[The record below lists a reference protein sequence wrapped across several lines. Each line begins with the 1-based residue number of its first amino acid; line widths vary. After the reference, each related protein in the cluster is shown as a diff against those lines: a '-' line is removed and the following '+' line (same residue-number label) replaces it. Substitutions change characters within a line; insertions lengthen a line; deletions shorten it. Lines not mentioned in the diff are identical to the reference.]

1 MSLVFFGEIEYSYI
15 LETIRILIMKRQLS
29 ETRPLPPANREAMAM
44 TIRDFFYILTGY
56 LLGSILFAPLCAALL
71 GKGSVT
77 EASPDQ
83 NPGTANA
90 FAYGGFWC
98 GAMTLAGDLAK
109 GLLPVYCFLRQPPES
124 SLSLALVIAAPVIGH
139 IFPVYHGFSGGK
151 GIATTFGCLLGLLP
165 LWRPVA
171 ALIGTFLFFSVIMEI
186 TPNYYRTIVSFV
198 CAMILM
204 PLIHAGA
211 GVVLGFGIIT
221 LVVLTRL
228 RFSSEEKEDLKVRTL
243 WTH

>member
-1 MSLVFFGEIEYSYI
+1 MTTRDFLYI
-15 LETIRILIMKRQLS
+15 L
-29 ETRPLPPANREAMAM
+29 A
-44 TIRDFFYILTGY
+44 GY
-56 LLGSILFAPLCAALL
+56 LLGSILFAPLCATLL

-77 EASPDQ
+77 EDSPDK
-83 NPGTANA
+83 NPGTSNA
-90 FAYGGFWC
+90 FVYGGFLC
-98 GAMTLAGDLAK
+98 GMMTLAGDLTK
-109 GLLPVYCFLRQPPES
+109 GLLPVYCFLRQPPQS
-124 SLSLALVIAAPVIGH
+124 SLALALVIAAPVIGH

-171 ALIGTFLFFSVIMEI
+171 VLVGTFLFFSVIMEI

-204 PLIHAGA
+204 PLLHVGA

-221 LVVLTRL
+221 LAVLIRL
-228 RFSSEEKEDLKVRTL
+228 KLSSEEKEDMKVRTL